1 MRVSKG
7 RIAMKM
13 VCSLL
18 VVFAMTLPGDSLILV
33 NRSVVKGSL
42 IGADSRLVRF
52 AAGDQVKTYSLTE
65 VESIC
70 FGELPA
76 ATGPVR
82 PSGLNTTAPP
92 EIHAGTAMTVR
103 LIDPVN
109 SEVDQLGQTYRA
121 SLDQPLLIGG
131 RVAIA
136 RGAGATLTLTSA
148 QHAGHFA
155 GRTVMTLELTE
166 LVVNDRVVQVATTNA
181 SVSSAARGGRSAGVI
196 GGATA
201 LGAVVGGLAGG
212 GRGAAIGSVS
222 GVGAGTLA
230 AGTLAGTKVKLPAET
245 RITFSLRETIGL

>member
-1 MRVSKG
+1 MKRVC
-7 RIAMKM
+7 
-13 VCSLL
+13 CSMLA
-18 VVFAMTLPGDSLILV
+18 FAMTLPADSLMLV
-33 NRSVVKGSL
+33 NGSVIKGSL
-42 IGADSRLVRF
+42 IGADNRLVRF

-65 VESIC
+65 VESIH
-70 FGELPA
+70 FGDQPMTTA
-76 ATGPVR
+76 AVR
-82 PSGLNTTAPP
+82 PNSLNTAAL
-92 EIHAGTAMTVR
+92 EIHAGTPITVR

-131 RVAIA
+131 RVAVA
-136 RGAGATLTLTSA
+136 RGADATLVLTSA

-166 LVVNDRVVQVATTNA
+166 LVVNDRVVQIATTNA

-230 AGTLAGTKVKLPAET
+230 ATTLAGTKVKLPAET
-245 RITFSLRETIGL
+245 RITFSLREAIGL

>member
-1 MRVSKG
+1 MKRVC
-7 RIAMKM
+7 
-13 VCSLL
+13 CSVL
-18 VVFAMTLPGDSLILV
+18 VFAITVSADSLILV
-33 NRSVVKGSL
+33 NGSVIKGSL
-42 IGADSRLVRF
+42 IGADNRSVRF

-65 VESIC
+65 VEAIH
-70 FGELPA
+70 FGDQPTTA
-76 ATGPVR
+76 ALGAVR
-82 PSGLNTTAPP
+82 PNSMVAPL
-92 EIHAGTAMTVR
+92 EIHAGSPITVR

-131 RVAIA
+131 RVAVA
-136 RGAGATLTLTSA
+136 RGSDATLTLTSA

-166 LVVNDRVVQVATTNA
+166 LVVNGRTVQVATTNA

-245 RITFSLRETIGL
+245 RITFSLREAIGL